1 MGLFDKF
8 KRKVKPS
15 GGTTGSSGKWGDDIR
30 KIQWRDP
37 NRLTKYKAHG
47 GKIVRQTLP
56 MVVKQGKTAWLRS
69 PVKFT
74 PWALVAGATLWGA
87 GHLLKKYGKTKG
99 TVSEGGRRFPVS
111 KGPQDPG
118 MPDKNLK
125 ITTPGNGIGGDLPK
139 EKSSV
144 LGYQM
149 DQDRPKKKK
158 NTKVQPIIKDRYI
171 LYGGVK
177 VYPKGRQFRGY

>member
-1 MGLFDKF
+1 MRLFDKF

-74 PWALVAGATLWGA
+74 PWALAAGAALWGA

-118 MPDKNLK
+118 MPDKQLK
-125 ITTPGNGIGGDLPK
+125 ISYEGTPYNPNA
-139 EKSSV
+139 EV

-149 DQDRPKKKK
+149 DQDKPKKKK
-158 NTKVQPIIKDRYI
+158 DTKAQPIIKDRYI
-171 LYGGVK
+171 LYGGVR

>member
-1 MGLFDKF
+1 MKYKL
-8 KRKVKPS
+8 RKGQRIWDDVKKIKTLPQT
-15 GGTTGSSGKWGDDIR
+15 GTTLR
-30 KIQWRDP
+30 K
-37 NRLTKYKAHG
+37 HG
-47 GKIVRQTLP
+47 GLMVRSTELVKI
-56 MVVKQGKTAWLRS
+56 GKTAWLRS

-74 PWALVAGATLWGA
+74 PWALAAGATLWGA

-118 MPDKNLK
+118 MSDKQLK
-125 ITTPGNGIGGDLPK
+125 ITTPGPKSSGYK
-139 EKSSV
+139 EKKLPPYITPHHPSP
-144 LGYQM
+144 Q
-149 DQDRPKKKK
+149 
-158 NTKVQPIIKDRYI
+158 NKVKPIIKDRYI

>member
-118 MPDKNLK
+118 MSDKQLK
-125 ITTPGNGIGGDLPK
+125 ITTPGPKSPGYK
-139 EKSSV
+139 EKKLPPYITPHHPSP
-144 LGYQM
+144 Q
-149 DQDRPKKKK
+149 
-158 NTKVQPIIKDRYI
+158 NKVKPIIKDRYV

>member
-15 GGTTGSSGKWGDDIR
+15 VGTTGSSGKWGDDIR

-74 PWALVAGATLWGA
+74 PWALAAGATLWGA

-118 MPDKNLK
+118 MSDKQLK
-125 ITTPGNGIGGDLPK
+125 ITTPGPKSSGYK
-139 EKSSV
+139 EKKLPPYITPHHPSP
-144 LGYQM
+144 Q
-149 DQDRPKKKK
+149 
-158 NTKVQPIIKDRYI
+158 NKVKPIIKDRYI

>member
-8 KRKVKPS
+8 RKVKPS

-56 MVVKQGKTAWLRS
+56 MVVKQGKAAWLR
-69 PVKFT
+69 T
-74 PWALVAGATLWGA
+74 PGAKKSFYGLLAGGALWGA
-87 GHLLKKYGKTKG
+87 GYLLDKFGKRKG
-99 TVSEGGRRFPVS
+99 TVPGGGRRFPVS

-118 MPDKNLK
+118 MSDKQLK
-125 ITTPGNGIGGDLPK
+125 ITTPGPKSSGYK
-139 EKSSV
+139 EKKLPPYITPHHPSP
-144 LGYQM
+144 Q
-149 DQDRPKKKK
+149 
-158 NTKVQPIIKDRYI
+158 NKVKPIIKDRYI